1 MVDITFKQLKKKL
14 VAVKK
19 ITFLQCR
26 RLGFEPWVRKIPWR
40 RKWQPTPEFLSGKS
54 HEQRSLAIVHGVAE
68 LDTTELLTH
77 TCTHTH
83 THTQMPV
90 I

>member
-1 MVDITFKQLKKKL
+1 MTLPLSNLKKKL

-54 HEQRSLAIVHGVAE
+54 HEQRSLAIVHGVTE
-68 LDTTELLTH
+68 SVTTELLTH
-77 TCTHTH
+77 TRAHTHTH
-83 THTQMPV
+83 THTPV